1 MMFHLRALMFI
12 QSRLFRLLYSWR
24 FGSFGRGTTVVSPIA
39 IEGAQNIY
47 LAEDVFIAA
56 QTCLAAMPHT
66 GAKSCSLMIG
76 KGCQI
81 GRFNHIY
88 ATDQITLEEH
98 VLTANGVYI
107 SDNQHDYRN
116 HEMPI
121 MLQPIL
127 QRKAITIGSGTWLG
141 HNVCVMGASIGRN
154 CAVGA
159 NSVVI
164 NDIPD
169 YCVVVGAPARI
180 IKRYDGEL
188 KIWRSTQPD
197 GSWTDE

>member
-1 MMFHLRALMFI
+1 MMFHLRVLMFI

-24 FGSFGRGTTVVSPIA
+24 FGSFGSGTIVVSPIA
-39 IEGAQNIY
+39 IEGAQNIH
-47 LAEDVFIAA
+47 LAEDVFVAA
-56 QTCLAAMPHT
+56 QTCLAAMPYT
-66 GAKSCSLMIG
+66 GAKSCSLVIE
-76 KGCQI
+76 KGCRI

-88 ATDQITLEEH
+88 ATDRIVLQEH

-116 HEMPI
+116 TEIPI
-121 MLQPIL
+121 LLQPIL
-127 QRKAITIGSGTWLG
+127 QRKPVTIGSGTWLG

-159 NSVVI
+159 NAVVI

-180 IKRYDGEL
+180 IRRYDSESRTW
-188 KIWRSTQPD
+188 KSTRSD
-197 GSWTDE
+197 GNWLD